1 MTEQQK
7 EMAIYERAV
16 DLFGEEVQ
24 VNKAIE
30 ELAELTQALSKWL
43 TYNNTGIGNIKAIE
57 ENIAL
62 ERADVAIMLN
72 QLDVIF
78 GDNADVEY
86 ERIKHLDAFVSECKE
101 NAIFNG
107 SLILEETV

>member
-7 EMAIYERAV
+7 EMAICEGAV

-30 ELAELTQALSKWL
+30 ELAELIQALSKWL
-43 TYNNTGIGNIKAIE
+43 TYNSTGIGDIKGIE

-78 GDNADVEY
+78 GDNANVEY
-86 ERIKHLDAFVSECKE
+86 ERIQHLESFVAECKE
-101 NAIFNG
+101 NAFYNG
-107 SLILEETV
+107 TLETR